1 MAAVDDCITAVM
13 TSPTA
18 TRTNTRSKLD
28 HHATPGPA
36 STAGRSAG
44 CSRSASPP
52 IPCCRVV
59 SPNRTSPNPA
69 NAPPAAD
76 TRPPPSSLSNAP
88 KKIIGN
94 AAAVMPSRNSPT
106 PPIIEIVVDI
116 YPLTNQTGVHCSAAS
131 TRSQER
137 KGIPLAGL
145 HIGTIELTT
154 LHHRGLMRVPNL
166 HHMREIVG
174 REEVVIE

>member
-1 MAAVDDCITAVM
+1 
-13 TSPTA
+13 
-18 TRTNTRSKLD
+18 
-28 HHATPGPA
+28 
-36 STAGRSAG
+36 
-44 CSRSASPP
+44 
-52 IPCCRVV
+52 
-59 SPNRTSPNPA
+59 
-69 NAPPAAD
+69 D

-137 KGIPLAGL
+137 KGIPLAGFHL
-145 HIGTIELTT
+145 RTIPLTT
-154 LHHRGLMRVPNL
+154 LHHRGPTARAQCSSHARDRRERRGSDRIAALIYTSALGTKRINRAKLAMSASAVKQTSSGRDQRSG
-166 HHMREIVG
+166 HHLGCR
-174 REEVVIE
+174 